1 MAPDRGAFCGRV
13 LIRVCSPFEPKRR
26 PIEPEEGSF
35 QKNDSKETKGKRR
48 IQMRH
53 DVDNDARMAALGE
66 VPTHEK
72 ETTWPLRDEK
82 ERHDMRAVA
91 NGCHGLGPDAHGS
104 ARRCTSVECLA
115 DRTWTRRNSA
125 AAARIRAALAT
136 LGAPLHLD

>member
-1 MAPDRGAFCGRV
+1 
-13 LIRVCSPFEPKRR
+13 
-26 PIEPEEGSF
+26 
-35 QKNDSKETKGKRR
+35 
-48 IQMRH
+48 MRH